1 MATTVIATLMAMK
14 HKPDNDKGPQVL
26 AVTWTLLSVSTVV
39 LAGRLYSKG
48 VKTRRLYWD
57 DGLMVTAL
65 LLGYLHACFITVAE
79 EHGLGRHIVYLT
91 PQQRGH
97 TLRWGMAT
105 LAPAFLSPMFGR
117 MGFCITMLF
126 LTGTDPRV
134 KKWPV
139 WVFIVLQ
146 FLVNVTGVI
155 LFFTQCGTNL
165 YVIWDPD
172 KEYLYFDVCMNAK
185 IQTYFQ
191 YANGAFN
198 TLTDFYLTLLP
209 AILIEHTRLSLKNKI
224 GLACLLCLSVLA
236 MIASIVKTTEAR
248 VLSEIIDYTYDLT
261 PYIVWIV
268 VELNVVIIISSIPLL
283 RPLFKRNPRK
293 LEAHVM
299 RKWEIS
305 TSNSIF
311 SKIGAKETLSQVDSE
326 EENLTERPTSTP
338 IGGSSDAAIHIT
350 QEVEVTYEPSNLPF
364 VHAAL
369 VGLVQGEI
377 QNPKLVKR

>member
-1 MATTVIATLMAMK
+1 MAAAVVAALMAMK
-14 HKPDNDKGPQVL
+14 TKPDHNRGPQIL
-26 AVTWTLLSVSTVV
+26 AVTWTLLAVSTVV

-57 DGLMVTAL
+57 DGLMTTAL

-79 EHGLGRHIVYLT
+79 EHGLGRHFVYLT
-91 PQQRGH
+91 PHERGP
-97 TLRWGMAT
+97 TLRWGMAS
-105 LAPAFLSPMFGR
+105 LAPAILSPMFGR
-117 MGFCITMLF
+117 IGFCITMLY
-126 LTGTDPRV
+126 LTGTDPNV

-146 FLVNVTGVI
+146 FLVNVAGII
-155 LFFTQCGTNL
+155 LFFTQCGSRL
-165 YVIWDPD
+165 YVIWDPA
-172 KEYLYFDVCMNAK
+172 KEYLYFDVCMDAK
-185 IQTYFQ
+185 IQTNFQ

-198 TLTDFYLTLLP
+198 TVTDFYLTLLP
-209 AILIEHTRLSLKNKI
+209 AILIEHTRLSLRNKI

-236 MIASIVKTTEAR
+236 MIASIVKTYEAR

-268 VELNVVIIISSIPLL
+268 FELNVVIIISSIPLL
-283 RPLFKRNPRK
+283 RPLFKRKPRTP
-293 LEAHVM
+293 EAHVM
-299 RKWEIS
+299 RNWEIS

-311 SKIGAKETLSQVDSE
+311 SKIGAKETLSRVDSE
-326 EENLTERPTSTP
+326 EETLTERPTSTP
-338 IGGSSDAAIHIT
+338 LGGSSYAAIHVT
-350 QEVEVTYEPSNLPF
+350 QEVEITYEPSNLPF

-377 QNPKLVKR
+377 LNPKLVKR